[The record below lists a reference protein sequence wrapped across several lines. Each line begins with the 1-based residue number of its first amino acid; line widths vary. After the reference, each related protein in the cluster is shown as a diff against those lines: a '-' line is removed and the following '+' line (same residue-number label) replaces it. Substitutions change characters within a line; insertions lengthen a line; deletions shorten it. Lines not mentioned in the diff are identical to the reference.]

1 MPLKRTWRCPFCT
14 GICMT
19 SPRHWNV
26 QRHIRLMHGLTG
38 EPVDHLTGLIRF
50 QLQHT
55 AWMNYRNGNFQR
67 SASPI
72 YQPREKRLN
81 DWQPSYPYNI
91 NDDQDKKNWEAIY
104 RNMKDLKIMET
115 LKEIRENSA
124 RIVQQNIQIL
134 SHLAQNIQILSH
146 LAQNIQ
152 ILSHLARIN
161 NAGRF

>member
-1 MPLKRTWRCPFCT
+1 MSLKRTWRCPFCT

-50 QLQHT
+50 QHQRP
-55 AWMNYRNGNFQR
+55 AGMNYRNGNFRR

-72 YQPREKRLN
+72 YQPREKRLI
-81 DWQPSYPYNI
+81 DWQPSYPYKI
-91 NDDQDKKNWEAIY
+91 DDDQDKKTWEDIY
-104 RNMKDLKIMET
+104 RMKDLKILES
-115 LKEIRENSA
+115 LKEIRENSVH
-124 RIVQQNIQIL
+124 IVQQNNLIISQ
-134 SHLAQNIQILSH
+134 
-146 LAQNIQ
+146 
-152 ILSHLARIN
+152 LARII

>member
-55 AWMNYRNGNFQR
+55 ARMNYRNGNFQR

-81 DWQPSYPYNI
+81 DWQPSYSYNI

-104 RNMKDLKIMET
+104 RMKDLKIMET

-124 RIVQQNIQIL
+124 RIVQQNIQII
-134 SHLAQNIQILSH
+134 SQ
-146 LAQNIQ
+146 
-152 ILSHLARIN
+152 LARIN

>member
-104 RNMKDLKIMET
+104 RMKDLKIMET

-124 RIVQQNIQIL
+124 RIVQQNIQII
-134 SHLAQNIQILSH
+134 SQ
-146 LAQNIQ
+146 
-152 ILSHLARIN
+152 LARIN

>member
-55 AWMNYRNGNFQR
+55 ARMNYRNGNFQR

-104 RNMKDLKIMET
+104 RMKDLKIMET
-115 LKEIRENSA
+115 LKEIRENST
-124 RIVQQNIQIL
+124 RIVQQNIQII
-134 SHLAQNIQILSH
+134 SQ
-146 LAQNIQ
+146 
-152 ILSHLARIN
+152 LARIN

>member
-55 AWMNYRNGNFQR
+55 ARMNYRNGNFQR

-104 RNMKDLKIMET
+104 RMKDLKIMET

-134 SHLAQNIQILSH
+134 SQLAQNIQILS
-146 LAQNIQ
+146 Q
-152 ILSHLARIN
+152 LARIN

>member
-55 AWMNYRNGNFQR
+55 ARMNYRNGNFQR

-104 RNMKDLKIMET
+104 RMKDLKIMET

-124 RIVQQNIQIL
+124 RIVQQNIQII
-134 SHLAQNIQILSH
+134 SQ
-146 LAQNIQ
+146 
-152 ILSHLARIN
+152 LARIN

>member
-1 MPLKRTWRCPFCT
+1 MPLKRTWRCPCCT

-26 QRHIRLMHGLTG
+26 QRHIRLMHGLTV
-38 EPVDHLTGLIRF
+38 EPVDHLTGLTRF

-55 AWMNYRNGNFQR
+55 ARMNYKNGNFQR

-81 DWQPSYPYNI
+81 DWQTSSPYNI
-91 NDDQDKKNWEAIY
+91 NNDPDKKNWEAIY
-104 RNMKDLKIMET
+104 WMKDLKIMET

-124 RIVQQNIQIL
+124 RIVQQNILIISQ
-134 SHLAQNIQILSH
+134 
-146 LAQNIQ
+146 
-152 ILSHLARIN
+152 LARII

>member
-1 MPLKRTWRCPFCT
+1 
-14 GICMT
+14 MT

-38 EPVDHLTGLIRF
+38 EPVDYLTGLTRF

-55 AWMNYRNGNFQR
+55 AGLNYRHGNFQR

-72 YQPREKRLN
+72 YQPREKRLK
-81 DWQPSYPYNI
+81 DWQPSYPYNSN
-91 NDDQDKKNWEAIY
+91 NDPDKKTWEALY
-104 RNMKDLKIMET
+104 MMKDLKILET

-124 RIVQQNIQIL
+124 RIVQQNILIISQ
-134 SHLAQNIQILSH
+134 
-146 LAQNIQ
+146 
-152 ILSHLARIN
+152 LARII

>member
-1 MPLKRTWRCPFCT
+1 MPLKRTWQCPCCM

-26 QRHIRLMHGLTG
+26 QRHIWLMHGLTV
-38 EPVDHLTGLIRF
+38 EPVDHLTGLTRF
-50 QLQHT
+50 QLQHIT
-55 AWMNYRNGNFQR
+55 RMNYKNGNFQR

-81 DWQPSYPYNI
+81 DWQPSSPYNI
-91 NDDQDKKNWEAIY
+91 NNDPDKKNWESIY
-104 RNMKDLKIMET
+104 WMKDLKIFET

-124 RIVQQNIQIL
+124 RIVQQNIQII
-134 SHLAQNIQILSH
+134 SQ
-146 LAQNIQ
+146 
-152 ILSHLARIN
+152 LARIN

>member
-38 EPVDHLTGLIRF
+38 EPVDRLTGLIRF

-55 AWMNYRNGNFQR
+55 ARMNYRNGNFQR

-104 RNMKDLKIMET
+104 RMKDLKIMET

-124 RIVQQNIQIL
+124 RIVQQNIQII
-134 SHLAQNIQILSH
+134 SQ
-146 LAQNIQ
+146 
-152 ILSHLARIN
+152 LARIN